1 MRGARN
7 GPVAL
12 SKNKSGMKVL
22 VVGGGGREH
31 ALCWKIAQSP
41 KVSEV
46 ICAPGNPGMDGVAR
60 VVGVKADDVDGL
72 VTLAKGEGVELV
84 IVGPEAPLVLGLADR
99 LRAEGID
106 VFGPGADGAR
116 LEGSKAFTKELLERH
131 RIPTG
136 MSRQFDRSGLAK
148 SYLETVTDWPV
159 VVKADGLAG
168 GKGVFICED
177 ARSAVRAVDRVMEER
192 SLGDAGERIIIEEFL
207 KGEETSVHAIT
218 DGQTILILEPV
229 MDHKQVGDGDTG
241 PNTGGMGVYSP
252 VTSLTKRVL
261 RQIEQR
267 VLVPVIHALRR
278 EGIEFRGVLF
288 AGLMITDSGPQVLE
302 FNVRFGD
309 PEMQAIARR
318 FQSDLVPYLQAAAKG
333 DLSSVEPPQWNT
345 DSCVG
350 VVGAAEGYPDT
361 PRIGDP
367 IEGLDA
373 ANAVDNVVVFHA
385 GTREEDGRIV
395 TAGGRVVCVTSLS
408 KDLEAAREAAYA
420 GYDALKWD
428 GKFCRRDIG
437 TRQEARQDREDAP
450 ADDEPATRSV

>member
-1 MRGARN
+1 MNTVRPPDFGTPPSA
-7 GPVAL
+7 
-12 SKNKSGMKVL
+12 
-22 VVGGGGREH
+22 
-31 ALCWKIAQSP
+31 
-41 KVSEV
+41 
-46 ICAPGNPGMDGVAR
+46 
-60 VVGVKADDVDGL
+60 
-72 VTLAKGEGVELV
+72 GEASDVELV
-84 IVGPEAPLVLGLADR
+84 IDGRPVTAPAGTSV
-99 LRAEGID
+99 LRAAREAGID

-116 LEGSKAFTKELLERH
+116 LEGSKVFTKELLERH

-148 SYLETVTDWPV
+148 SYLETVTEWPV

-168 GKGVFICED
+168 GKGVFVCED
-177 ARSAVRAVDRVMEER
+177 HKSAVRAVDRVMEER
-192 SLGDAGERIIIEEFL
+192 SLGEAGARIMIEEFL

-229 MDHKQVGDGDTG
+229 MDHKQVGEGDTG

-267 VLVPVIHALRR
+267 VLVPTIHALRR

-318 FQSDLVPYLQAAAKG
+318 FKSDLVPYLQAAARG
-333 DLSSVEPPQWNT
+333 DLSSVEPPHWENG
-345 DSCVG
+345 SCVG

-361 PRIGDP
+361 PRTGDP
-367 IEGLDA
+367 IHGLEEADA
-373 ANAVDNVVVFHA
+373 IDDVVVFHA
-385 GTREEDGRIV
+385 GTKREEGQIV
-395 TAGGRVVCVTSLS
+395 TSGGRVVCVTSLAD
-408 KDLEAAREAAYA
+408 DLEKAREAAYA

-437 TRQEARQDREDAP
+437 TRQEARRERDDATS
-450 ADDEPATRSV
+450 DDPSTVRPL